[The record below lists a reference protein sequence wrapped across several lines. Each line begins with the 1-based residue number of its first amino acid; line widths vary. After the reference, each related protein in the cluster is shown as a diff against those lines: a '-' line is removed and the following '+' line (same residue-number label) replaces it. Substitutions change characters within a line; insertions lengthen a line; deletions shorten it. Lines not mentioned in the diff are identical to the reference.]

1 MMKIFIAFLSYL
13 LGSLPAGFVI
23 AKFVYKQDIRTLGSG
38 NIGATNLL
46 RNFGKAAGVM
56 TFVFDCFKGILAVFI
71 GKKLLG
77 DSGATIALMFVVLG
91 HIFSIFLKFRGG
103 KGIATSFGALCVA
116 DFKMAMILI
125 TIFIILVALTRKV
138 SLGSVV
144 VATLAPFL
152 SFYYHGISSFSFAV
166 FFIAVLI
173 DFRHRDNIKRLIRGE
188 EKKLF

>member
-1 MMKIFIAFLSYL
+1 MKIFIALLSYL

-46 RNFGKAAGVM
+46 RNFGKSAGIM
-56 TFVFDCFKGILAVFI
+56 TFVFDYFKGILAVFI
-71 GKKLLG
+71 GKKLIVDG
-77 DSGATIALMFVVLG
+77 GVTIALIFVVLG

-125 TIFIILVALTRKV
+125 TIFIILVVLTRKV

-144 VATLAPFL
+144 VASLAPL
-152 SFYYHGISSFSFAV
+152 LGFYYHGISPFSFAV
-166 FFIAVLI
+166 LFIGALVEL
-173 DFRHRDNIKRLIRGE
+173 RHKDNIKRLIKGE